1 MGRLSGRSDMKK
13 PDKEVRAFYTRQ
25 ANQFLALAR
34 ECDDPQTIEQLLKA
48 ARYYLDKVQAPLS
61 VDSKAAVAA

>member
-1 MGRLSGRSDMKK
+1 MKK
-13 PDKEVRAFYTRQ
+13 PDKEVRAFYNRQ

-48 ARYYLDKVQAPLS
+48 ARYYLDKLHGLPTMWMQTGPYYITH
-61 VDSKAAVAA
+61 K